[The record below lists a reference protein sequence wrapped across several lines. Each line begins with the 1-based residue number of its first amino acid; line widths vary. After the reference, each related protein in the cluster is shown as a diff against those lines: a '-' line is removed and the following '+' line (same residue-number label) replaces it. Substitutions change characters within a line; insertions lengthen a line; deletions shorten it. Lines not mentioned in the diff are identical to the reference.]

1 MGIKLVTFA
10 AQTVTPQDDAL
21 IYETALQESGMIYGG
36 VVTIKNAN
44 VLHVDAGHGALCGRK
59 FTIEATDVSVPLTAS
74 GSLQGRIYIHMD
86 LSDTGE
92 PISFQVET
100 ASSLTPVIQQA
111 DVNINSGIYE
121 INLATFIVDT
131 STISNL
137 VNVAPFIDIEPD
149 SGFNA
154 QSNNPVQNKVITK
167 AVGVPETIGGLA
179 SQEYN
184 IGDTLVAT
192 DGQFYDVIAHISP
205 NATIVLNGNVTLGG
219 NIVDLINSLSSQIS
233 NLEKAIDISTNLS
246 AYDVY
251 AQNVAITGISA
262 YKCGKVI
269 LLSVNMSLYQ
279 GFSHDT
285 SIFKIKTFPAKLKAP
300 TNWLTPIWSISLGK
314 VIGFMRLAW
323 GTDYINFYIAGNSIA
338 GDQYNNISTVIFC
351 GQD

>member
-59 FTIEATDVSVPLTAS
+59 FTIEATDVPVPLTAS

-233 NLEKAIDISTNLS
+233 NIAKAKSFGTAVNVTGYTESNKYTAPSDGVIQLNGGNTDAFIRACIDGVQFCNPKGLS
-246 AYDVY
+246 PY
-251 AQNVAITGISA
+251 
-262 YKCGKVI
+262 
-269 LLSVNMSLYQ
+269 
-279 GFSHDT
+279 
-285 SIFKIKTFPAKLKAP
+285 
-300 TNWLTPIWSISLGK
+300 
-314 VIGFMRLAW
+314 
-323 GTDYINFYIAGNSIA
+323 AGNSITPIKK
-338 GDQYNNISTVIFC
+338 GQKFWVVIKDS
-351 GQD
+351 GHSSQVATYYPYV

>member
-59 FTIEATDVSVPLTAS
+59 FTIEATDVPVPLTAS

-149 SGFNA
+149 AEFNA
-154 QSNNPVQNKVITK
+154 QSDNPVQNKVITK

-184 IGDTLVAT
+184 IGDRLISS

-233 NLEKAIDISTNLS
+233 NLTWQLIDYVSANSTNMYVTKTVSIDL
-246 AYDVY
+246 
-251 AQNVAITGISA
+251 TK
-262 YKCGKVI
+262 YKMLMVRI
-269 LLSVNMSLYQ
+269 LQQDSEVHCS
-279 GFSHDT
+279 T
-285 SIFKIKTFPAKLKAP
+285 
-300 TNWLTPIWSISLGK
+300 
-314 VIGFMRLAW
+314 IGFPSDPKINTSNMWTNNNTVQILNIASFNTSTKVLSMIIRYAS
-323 GTDYINFYIAGNSIA
+323 GTPSEVKAQLYGIKG
-338 GDQYNNISTVIFC
+338 
-351 GQD
+351 

>member
-44 VLHVDAGHGALCGRK
+44 ILHVDAGHGALCGRK
-59 FTIEATDVSVPLTAS
+59 FTIEATDVPVPLTAS

-179 SQEYN
+179 SQEFN

-219 NIVDLINSLSSQIS
+219 NIVDLINSLNSQIS
-233 NLEKAIDISTNLS
+233 NLANLIPKNYGIEDIPLQRGGAMDANLAFKRVRIFNANS
-246 AYDVY
+246 GALPAFATSGNNDMIVINHWY
-251 AQNVAITGISA
+251 ADGSDSVAIQVA
-262 YKCGKVI
+262 YNLRADNI
-269 LLSVNMSLYQ
+269 A
-279 GFSHDT
+279 FRR
-285 SIFKIKTFPAKLKAP
+285 F
-300 TNWLTPIWSISLGK
+300 LGGWQPWHT
-314 VIGFMRLAW
+314 I
-323 GTDYINFYIAGNSIA
+323 I
-338 GDQYNNISTVIFC
+338 
-351 GQD
+351 

>member
-59 FTIEATDVSVPLTAS
+59 FTIEATDVPVPLTAS

-149 SGFNA
+149 AEFNA

-219 NIVDLINSLSSQIS
+219 NIVDLINFLSSQIS
-233 NLEKAIDISTNLS
+233 NLAKVNSSTGSENVTSTVWTQVARINGLTPG
-246 AYDVY
+246 VY
-251 AQNVAITGISA
+251 IIN
-262 YKCGKVI
+262 
-269 LLSVNMSLYQ
+269 
-279 GFSHDT
+279 GFM
-285 SIFKIKTFPAKLKAP
+285 TFPAVNAGGSRSCRFANPNYSSIYVQQSPPANTYLTENLTDIRVVTSTEDIVFQAFQDCGMTLNCSAWLEIVKLK
-300 TNWLTPIWSISLGK
+300 
-314 VIGFMRLAW
+314 
-323 GTDYINFYIAGNSIA
+323 
-338 GDQYNNISTVIFC
+338 
-351 GQD
+351 

>member
-36 VVTIKNAN
+36 AVTIKNAN

-59 FTIEATDVSVPLTAS
+59 FTIEATDVPVPLTAS

-149 SGFNA
+149 AEFNA

-184 IGDTLVAT
+184 IGDRLISS

-233 NLEKAIDISTNLS
+233 NLANQSYKLDTTGFTSWTDSNWHEIPCDGYVTITFDNAQGRYAWLQIENTNRDVLNVSSPPNAGFYSTPVLALFIRKGLKVKLGGTTDHRT
-246 AYDVY
+246 AYFY
-251 AQNVAITGISA
+251 P
-262 YKCGKVI
+262 
-269 LLSVNMSLYQ
+269 LM
-279 GFSHDT
+279 
-285 SIFKIKTFPAKLKAP
+285 
-300 TNWLTPIWSISLGK
+300 PI
-314 VIGFMRLAW
+314 
-323 GTDYINFYIAGNSIA
+323 
-338 GDQYNNISTVIFC
+338 
-351 GQD
+351 

>member
-36 VVTIKNAN
+36 AVTIKNAN

-59 FTIEATDVSVPLTAS
+59 FTIEATDVPVPLTAS

-184 IGDTLVAT
+184 VGDSLLGT
-192 DGQFYDVIAHISP
+192 DGQFYDVIAHINP
-205 NATIVLNGNVTLGG
+205 NTTISLNGNVTKNVNG
-219 NIVDLINSLSSQIS
+219 NVVERINSLSSQIS
-233 NLEKAIDISTNLS
+233 NFANRIDAKTLGTGVNIISYTTYANAYTAPSDGYVRVFCYPADYAFINCLFNNVTLMRAI
-246 AYDVY
+246 
-251 AQNVAITGISA
+251 GIS
-262 YKCGKVI
+262 
-269 LLSVNMSLYQ
+269 NQQ
-279 GFSHDT
+279 GMYISCFVRKGT
-285 SIFKIKTFPAKLKAP
+285 KIHFTRDGLVVAHRAEFIPL
-300 TNWLTPIWSISLGK
+300 
-314 VIGFMRLAW
+314 V
-323 GTDYINFYIAGNSIA
+323 
-338 GDQYNNISTVIFC
+338 
-351 GQD
+351 

>member
-59 FTIEATDVSVPLTAS
+59 FTIEATDVRVPLTAS

-233 NLEKAIDISTNLS
+233 NFAKHAF
-246 AYDVY
+246 
-251 AQNVAITGISA
+251 G
-262 YKCGKVI
+262 
-269 LLSVNMSLYQ
+269 SVNVTSDMISGYTVASDGYIEASAQ
-279 GFSHDT
+279 TTSGTYIKFTVNGITHTAIGGSGFYPSTLLFVRKGMILKHSVTNYSSHAY
-285 SIFKIKTFPAKLKAP
+285 IFHPL
-300 TNWLTPIWSISLGK
+300 
-314 VIGFMRLAW
+314 V
-323 GTDYINFYIAGNSIA
+323 
-338 GDQYNNISTVIFC
+338 
-351 GQD
+351 

>member
-44 VLHVDAGHGALCGRK
+44 ILHVDAGHGALCGRK
-59 FTIEATDVSVPLTAS
+59 FTIEATDVPVPLTAS

-192 DGQFYDVIAHISP
+192 DGQFYNVIAHISP

-233 NLEKAIDISTNLS
+233 NLANRLGNLKAFSFTGTCDSGGYIFIPTNGYGCSIVYS
-246 AYDVY
+246 AVTNTADTICSLLLNGYGMWY
-251 AQNVAITGISA
+251 
-262 YKCGKVI
+262 I
-269 LLSVNMSLYQ
+269 LLRKGDGSVWT
-279 GFSHDT
+279 GG
-285 SIFKIKTFPAKLKAP
+285 TF
-300 TNWLTPIWSISLGK
+300 TIYVLG
-314 VIGFMRLAW
+314 A
-323 GTDYINFYIAGNSIA
+323 
-338 GDQYNNISTVIFC
+338 
-351 GQD
+351 